1 VSLLGFSDSAGD
13 VNSNAG
19 LSRDRAKM
27 VADLL
32 SARGMDIGTV
42 DGFGGVRPLAGNDT
56 AEGRQRNRRVE
67 VWVSGMES

>member
-1 VSLLGFSDSAGD
+1 
-13 VNSNAG
+13 
-19 LSRDRAKM
+19 M

-42 DGFGGVRPLAGNDT
+42 YGFGGVRPLAGNDT